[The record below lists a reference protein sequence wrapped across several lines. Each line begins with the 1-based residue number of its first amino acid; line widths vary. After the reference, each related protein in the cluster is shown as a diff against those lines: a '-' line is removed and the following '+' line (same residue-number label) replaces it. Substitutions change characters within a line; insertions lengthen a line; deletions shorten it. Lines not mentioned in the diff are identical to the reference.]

1 LPTADALPEDIRG
14 LVERQGIV
22 LRDESWHQD
31 VETLVRSLRG
41 EPVVPIGHSRRRLW
55 AGAAA
60 VALAASGLL
69 AWLIAPF
76 GGGGAGASLATELPT
91 MTATED
97 NYPACPAPNGDG
109 WHAVTL
115 RDPAT
120 GAVKTTTGSLT
131 FTVKYVRWRELTAGK
146 WMVSLDTEMTN
157 HTTADFPHGSWDYN
171 YLVVGNHQFEL
182 NPGGCFA
189 TADEAFVKPRLTGDA
204 RAGFVVSCRP
214 AGAIVVSMAAG
225 NEQLGDDAAIT
236 VTRAT
241 KPAEC

>member
-41 EPVVPIGHSRRRLW
+41 EPVVPIRHSRSWLW
-55 AGAAA
+55 AGAGA
-60 VALAASGLL
+60 VALATSGLL
-69 AWLIAPF
+69 AWWIAPF
-76 GGGGAGASLATELPT
+76 GGGGAGASLATPLPA

-97 NYPACPAPNGDG
+97 NYPACQTPNGDG

-120 GAVKTTTGSLT
+120 GTVKTRTGSLT

-146 WMVSLDTEMTN
+146 WIVSLDTEMTN
-157 HTTADFPHGSWDYN
+157 HTSGPVPHGSWNYN
-171 YLVVGNHQFEL
+171 YLVVGNHPFEL

-189 TADEAFVKPRLTGDA
+189 AAEEPFVEPRLTGDA

-225 NEQLGDDAAIT
+225 DRQLGDDAAIT